1 MKVRTMKR
9 LIAIQSELK
18 APKGQ
23 FNKFGGYKY
32 RSCEDI
38 IEAVKPL
45 LAKHELVLNMSDEIV
60 QIWERY
66 YVKATV
72 KLADTEGK
80 CISTASAYAREEET
94 KKGMDW
100 SQITWSSSSYAR
112 KYALNGLFA
121 IDDWVDS
128 DSTNKGEEKK
138 EIPSNA
144 IQKDASNTDKS
155 DVEAEKPRFNKE
167 NLDKFTTIA
176 KQYKNADE
184 ALNEIKQYY
193 RISKD
198 NEGKVRRLYEDLEL
212 INS

>member
-1 MKVRTMKR
+1 MKIRTMKR

-144 IQKDASNTDKS
+144 VQKEASKTDKQ
-155 DVEAEKPRFNKE
+155 DDDKPWFNQE
-167 NLDKFTTIA
+167 NLDKFVGIA

-184 ALNEIKQYY
+184 ALKEIKSYY
-193 RISKD
+193 RISRSMGEEVKKLYD
-198 NEGKVRRLYEDLEL
+198 NLQV